1 MFFIWI
7 KKLFIFGKS
16 PSLPCSF
23 CKNADETMHHLFF
36 ECNIIRE
43 LWKSLICFF
52 DKCLNLPNLPFVFL
66 GFTNTYCNDILLKN
80 HILLLLKI
88 YVCNSIKHEKIS
100 LNNLINLSKR
110 CVCVCV
116 CVCVCGTFL
125 LWNSCCFLLLL
136 IYLFFLCFCM
146 CFCCKFL
153 WLIYNFT
160 FMLFIYKQNK
170 YYQKTQSRNEAPPK
184 CQCRLCRNF
193 LNSVGFI
200 LKFLRYWIL
209 YVGESSSIFNIFVLF
224 IF

>member
-23 CKNADETMHHLFF
+23 CKNAYETIHHLFF

-100 LNNLINLSKR
+100 LNNPINLSKR

-116 CVCVCGTFL
+116 CVFVEH
-125 LWNSCCFLLLL
+125 
-136 IYLFFLCFCM
+136 
-146 CFCCKFL
+146 FCCEIAVVFC
-153 WLIYNFT
+153 YY
-160 FMLFIYKQNK
+160 LFIYFF
-170 YYQKTQSRNEAPPK
+170 SVFV
-184 CQCRLCRNF
+184 CVSVV
-193 LNSVGFI
+193 NSYG
-200 LKFLRYWIL
+200 
-209 YVGESSSIFNIFVLF
+209 LF
-224 IF
+224 IILLLCYLFTNKINITKKRNQEMRHHQSVNADFVEIS